1 MLMCSRTLRR
11 LRFESRATKIK
22 DVPEKEDVCLFCALN
37 IFAVLLSILSHTT
50 RKGDTVEMKAI
61 LCKCNAFT
69 EMNEVA
75 A

>member
-1 MLMCSRTLRR
+1 MCLRTLRR

-22 DVPEKEDVCLFCALN
+22 DVPEIEDVVVYLFCALN